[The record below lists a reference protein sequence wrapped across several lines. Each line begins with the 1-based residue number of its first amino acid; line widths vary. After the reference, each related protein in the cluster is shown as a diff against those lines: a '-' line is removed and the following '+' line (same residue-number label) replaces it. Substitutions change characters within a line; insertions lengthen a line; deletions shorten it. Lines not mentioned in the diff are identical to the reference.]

1 VHGSLLDLLLLVL
14 MVIFA
19 INGYRQGF
27 VVGLL
32 SFLGFFAGAAL
43 GLQIGPAIATH
54 FSQEA
59 ARVAISLGCVFGI
72 ALLGQALTNW
82 VGEKIR
88 GNIRNRTGQSVDD
101 VGGAVISVLALL
113 VVVWLVAAPLGS
125 SSLPGLARS
134 VRQSAILHGVNTVM
148 PQAAQSLSD
157 ELRSTVNTSGFPDV
171 FGELIPTNVRQV
183 PAPNAALAKLP
194 VVRNSERSVVKV
206 EGSAPSCNRRIEGSG
221 FVFAPGRVLTNA
233 HVVAGTR
240 QVSVAAPGQRYV
252 LSGVVVVYDPHR
264 DLAVIDVP
272 GLDAPVM
279 QFAGGRAQ
287 ADDDAIV
294 LGYPL
299 DGPYDAEAA
308 RIRDAR
314 PIKGP
319 DIYNDRT
326 VTRDI
331 YTIRGLV
338 RSGNSG
344 GPLIDSDGDVLG
356 VIFAAAADDPQTG
369 FALTNAE
376 ASSVIKTGRTATQHV
391 STGSCTE

>member
-1 VHGSLLDLLLLVL
+1 
-14 MVIFA
+14 
-19 INGYRQGF
+19 
-27 VVGLL
+27 
-32 SFLGFFAGAAL
+32 
-43 GLQIGPAIATH
+43 
-54 FSQEA
+54 
-59 ARVAISLGCVFGI
+59 
-72 ALLGQALTNW
+72 
-82 VGEKIR
+82 
-88 GNIRNRTGQSVDD
+88 
-101 VGGAVISVLALL
+101 
-113 VVVWLVAAPLGS
+113 
-125 SSLPGLARS
+125 
-134 VRQSAILHGVNTVM
+134 
-148 PQAAQSLSD
+148 
-157 ELRSTVNTSGFPDV
+157 
-171 FGELIPTNVRQV
+171 
-183 PAPNAALAKLP
+183 
-194 VVRNSERSVVKV
+194 
-206 EGSAPSCNRRIEGSG
+206 
-221 FVFAPGRVLTNA
+221 
-233 HVVAGTR
+233 
-240 QVSVAAPGQRYV
+240 
-252 LSGVVVVYDPHR
+252 
-264 DLAVIDVP
+264 VP

>member
-1 VHGSLLDLLLLVL
+1 MIV
-14 MVIFA
+14 FA

-32 SFLGFFAGAAL
+32 SFAGFFTGAAI
-43 GLQIGPAIATH
+43 GLQIGPAIASH
-54 FSQEA
+54 FSQEG

-72 ALLGQALTNW
+72 ALIGQALTSW
-82 VGEKIR
+82 LGEKIR
-88 GNIRNRTGQSVDD
+88 GTIHNRTGQSVDD
-101 VGGAVISVLALL
+101 VGGAVVSVVALL

-125 SSLPGLARS
+125 STLPGLARS

-148 PQAAQSLSD
+148 PQAAQALSNQ
-157 ELRSTVNTSGFPDV
+157 LRTTVNTSGFPDV
-171 FGELIPTNVRQV
+171 FGQLMPTNVRQV
-183 PAPNAALAKLP
+183 PAPNAALAGLA
-194 VVRNSERSVVKV
+194 VVRQSERSVVKI

-221 FVFAPGRVLTNA
+221 FVFSPGRVLTNA

-240 QVSVAAPGQRYV
+240 QVTVAAPGQRYV

-272 GLDAPVM
+272 GLDSPVLSL
-279 QFAGGRAQ
+279 AKA
-287 ADDDAIV
+287 AALPDDDAIV

-299 DGPYDAEAA
+299 DGPYDAEPA

-376 ASSVIKTGRTATQHV
+376 AASVIKTGKTATQHV
-391 STGSCTE
+391 STGSCTD

>member
-1 VHGSLLDLLLLVL
+1 VHGSIIDIFLLVL
-14 MVIFA
+14 IVVFA

-32 SFLGFFAGAAL
+32 SFFGFFGGAAI
-43 GLQIGPAIATH
+43 GLQLGPALAGN
-54 FSQEA
+54 FSSSG
-59 ARVAISLGCVFGI
+59 ARVIVSLLCVFGI
-72 ALLGQALTNW
+72 ALIGQLLANW
-82 VGEKIR
+82 VGERIR
-88 GNIRNRTGQSVDD
+88 RHIRNRTGQSVDD
-101 VGGAVISVLALL
+101 AGGAVVSVIALL

-125 SSLPGLARS
+125 SSLPGLARA

-148 PQAAQSLSD
+148 PQAAQALSN
-157 ELRSTVNTSGFPDV
+157 ELRSTVDTSGFPDV
-171 FGELIPTNVRQV
+171 FGNLIPTNVRQV
-183 PAPNAALAKLP
+183 PAPNTKLAGLP
-194 VVRNSERSVVKV
+194 VVRNSERSVVKI

-240 QVSVAAPGQRYV
+240 EVTVAAPGQRYI
-252 LSGVVVVYDPHR
+252 LSGNVVVYDPHR

-272 GLDAPVM
+272 GLDAPM
-279 QFAGGRAQ
+279 LSFASSQAQ
-287 ADDDAIV
+287 PEDDAIV

-308 RIRDAR
+308 RIRDVR
-314 PIKGP
+314 MIKGP
-319 DIYNDRT
+319 DIYNDAT

-331 YTIRGLV
+331 YTLRGLV

-344 GPLIDSDGDVLG
+344 GPLISSDGQVLG

-369 FALTNAE
+369 FALTASEAAPIVNAGK
-376 ASSVIKTGRTATQHV
+376 SATQHV
-391 STGSCTE
+391 STGSCAE